1 MSYKR
6 KIEFK
11 EKYVQVEISGEV
23 NIQSELETW
32 KKIRKECVKH
42 KCYNVL
48 GITRKNTNPF
58 GVLDAYEYPRILEE
72 AGIDS
77 KYSIVWV
84 NEDLEIYKRGK
95 LAVIVMRNY
104 GVGYSCQTFSN
115 VSDAKKWLLEK

>member
-11 EKYVQVEISGEV
+11 EKYVQVDISGDV
-23 NIQSELETW
+23 DIQSELETW
-32 KKIRKECVKH
+32 KKIRKECEKH

-58 GVLDAYEYPRILEE
+58 DVLDAYEYPRVLEE

-77 KYSIVWV
+77 KYRIVWV
-84 NEDLEIYKRGK
+84 NEDPEVYKLGK
-95 LAVIVMRNY
+95 LAVIVMRNH
-104 GVGYSCQTFSN
+104 GMGYSCQTFPN